1 MDDLIQAIK
10 SNDLVAVRKVFES
23 AMAPVVADLI
33 EERKVE
39 IARSIMIEGE
49 EPDEENESEDD
60 GEDKVKRDEAKAKK
74 KNKEESDGKDADEG
88 DDDDKD
94 EDD

>member
-10 SNDLVAVRKVFES
+10 SNDLVAVRKVFE
-23 AMAPVVADLI
+23 AHMAPVVSSLI
-33 EERKVE
+33 EAEKIK

-49 EPDEENESEDD
+49 EPKDEDD
-60 GEDKVKRDEAKAKK
+60 GDDKDEKKK
-74 KNKEESDGKDADEG
+74 KNKEESDGRGADADEG
-88 DDDDKD
+88 DDDED

>member
-10 SNDLVAVRKVFES
+10 SNDLVAVRKVFE
-23 AMAPVVADLI
+23 AHMAPVVSSLI
-33 EERKVE
+33 EAEKIK

-49 EPDEENESEDD
+49 EPNEDEDD
-60 GEDKVKRDEAKAKK
+60 GDDKDEKKK
-74 KNKEESDGKDADEG
+74 KNKEESDGKGADSGGDADEG
-88 DDDDKD
+88 DEEDED

>member
-10 SNDLVAVRKVFES
+10 SNDLVAVRKVFE
-23 AMAPVVADLI
+23 AHMAPVVSSLI
-33 EERKVE
+33 EAEKIK

-49 EPDEENESEDD
+49 EPNEDEDD
-60 GEDKVKRDEAKAKK
+60 GDDKDEKKK
-74 KNKEESDGKDADEG
+74 KNKEESDGKGADSGGDADEG
-88 DDDDKD
+88 DDED

>member
-10 SNDLVAVRKVFES
+10 SNDLVAVRKVFE
-23 AMAPVVADLI
+23 AHMAPVVSSLI
-33 EERKVE
+33 EAEKIK

-49 EPDEENESEDD
+49 EPNEDEDD
-60 GEDKVKRDEAKAKK
+60 GDDKDEKKK
-74 KNKEESDGKDADEG
+74 KNKEESDGKGADSSGDADEG
-88 DDDDKD
+88 DDEDED